1 MWISKNKKQVGL
13 WAGWKTRKKE
23 ANTEQV
29 KKYKYKKDRGRVE
42 HFCLEKRTDEKIC
55 R

>member
-1 MWISKNKKQVGL
+1 MIIIYFKSISKTTKQVGL

-29 KKYKYKKDRGRVE
+29 KIQI
-42 HFCLEKRTDEKIC
+42 KI
-55 R
+55 

>member
-1 MWISKNKKQVGL
+1 MGL

-29 KKYKYKKDRGRVE
+29 GGEALVVVIGDALVSDSGIAGGFVVVMVVG
-42 HFCLEKRTDEKIC
+42 LWWL
-55 R
+55 

>member
-1 MWISKNKKQVGL
+1 MSLAQYELISKQSKQVGL

-29 KKYKYKKDRGRVE
+29 
-42 HFCLEKRTDEKIC
+42 TDTNSNTEQVTTNDNLSTG
-55 R
+55 